1 MSLFS
6 AAHYTPDEMLR
17 HPRHIAMQPV
27 LVRLIQQLR
36 AIGSAADGYE
46 FQRELAELLL
56 AVEGDRRELK
66 RAADRV
72 KKGKAPHPQA
82 PEPQSGRDLGEHT
95 TWLFEHDLCERLARQ
110 LRSVGDAFAWKAFG
124 FYRPFILALSRNDPP
139 GPIHGKAG
147 FAAERDRAERAFKED
162 GHFALLH
169 DLTNCLRIGDIT
181 IWDEVNPPRT
191 EEIKTNPHNRRGVQI
206 RRINQARAAILD
218 GAPLPGD
225 NLAERLHDLDLPL
238 RTHMDLLRSAAEHAA
253 EQGVYATPVPG
264 ARVLTF
270 IDQIACSRLG
280 LTDQDSEPVDR
291 RFRAA
296 LQSAG
301 IANGRLD
308 NNVHA
313 TSADSAARDPKRVP
327 WASYRLDPGLCARL
341 IGDYAF
347 FVVETSGPALAQLLQ
362 VAGVNARWVRP
373 PGDATLRG
381 GEVVMEIHQQDEL
394 TAVYLPGG
402 LKMTQGITL
411 QVTRSELDRYLIEL
425 LKPGTWAA
433 GIKHLLRAQEV
444 GKPWPHYRDE
454 HEVWV

>member
-1 MSLFS
+1 MSLLN

-17 HPRHIAMQPV
+17 HPRHLAMQIV

-36 AIGSAADGYE
+36 AIASPAEGYA
-46 FQRELAELLL
+46 FQRELADLLL
-56 AVEGDRRELK
+56 SVEGDRRELK
-66 RAADRV
+66 RAADRI

-82 PEPQSGRDLGEHT
+82 PEPQSGRDLAEHT
-95 TWLFEHDLCERLARQ
+95 TWLLEHDLCERLARQ

-124 FYRPFILALSRNDPP
+124 FYRPFILALSRNDSP

-147 FAAERDRAERAFKED
+147 FTAERDRAERAFKED

-181 IWDEVNPPRT
+181 IWDEINPPRT
-191 EEIKTNPHNRRGVQI
+191 EEIKTNPKNRRSAQI

-225 NLAERLHDLDLPL
+225 NLAERLYELDLPL

-253 EQGVYATPVPG
+253 EHGVYATPVPG

-270 IDQIACSRLG
+270 IDQSACARLG
-280 LTDQDSEPVDR
+280 LTDQDVGPVEH
-291 RFRAA
+291 RFQAA

-301 IANGRLD
+301 IARGRLD

-313 TSADSAARDPKRVP
+313 TTIDSSARDPKRVP
-327 WASYRLDPGLCARL
+327 WANYRLDPVLCARL
-341 IGDYAF
+341 IGDYVSF
-347 FVVETSGPALAQLLQ
+347 TVETSGPALTKLLQ
-362 VAGVNARWVRP
+362 VAGLDARWVRS
-373 PGDATLRG
+373 PGDAALRN

-394 TAVYLPGG
+394 TAVFLPNG
-402 LKMTQGITL
+402 LKVTQGITL
-411 QVTRSELDRYLIEL
+411 QMTRSELDRYLIEL

-444 GKPWPHYRDE
+444 GRPWPHYRDE
-454 HEVWV
+454 HEIWA

>member
-1 MSLFS
+1 MSLLD

-17 HPRHIAMQPV
+17 HPRHIAMQSV
-27 LVRLIQQLR
+27 LARLIQQLR
-36 AIGSAADGYE
+36 AIGSSADGYE
-46 FQRELAELLL
+46 FQRELADLLL
-56 AVEGDRRELK
+56 AVEGDRREFK

-72 KKGKAPHPQA
+72 KKGKGPHPQA
-82 PEPQSGRDLGEHT
+82 PEPQSGRDLAEHA

-110 LRSVGDAFAWKAFG
+110 LRSVGDGFAWKAFG
-124 FYRPFILALSRNDPP
+124 FHRPFILALSRNDPP

-191 EEIKTNPHNRRGVQI
+191 EEIKTNPNNRRSAQI

-225 NLAERLHDLDLPL
+225 NLAERLHELDLPL
-238 RTHMDLLRSAAEHAA
+238 RTHVDRLPAAAKHAAEH
-253 EQGVYATPVPG
+253 GVYATPLPG

-270 IDQIACSRLG
+270 IDQVACSRLG
-280 LTDQDSEPVDR
+280 INDQDTGPAER
-291 RFRAA
+291 RLQTA

-301 IANGRLD
+301 IARDRVN

-313 TSADSAARDPKRVP
+313 TSLDSTARDPKRVP
-327 WASYRLDPGLCARL
+327 WASYRLDSGLCARL
-341 IGDYAF
+341 IGDYVSF
-347 FVVETSGPALAQLLQ
+347 NVETSGPVLAKLLQ
-362 VAGVNARWVRP
+362 VSGLDAQWVRP
-373 PGDATLRG
+373 SGRAHLRN
-381 GEVVMEIHQQDEL
+381 GEVVMEIHQQNEL
-394 TAVYLPGG
+394 TAVFLPNG
-402 LKMTQGITL
+402 LKATQGITL
-411 QVTRSELDRYLIEL
+411 QVTRSEIDRYLIEL
-425 LKPGTWAA
+425 LKPGTWVG
-433 GIKHLLRAQEV
+433 GIKHLLRAQEA
-444 GKPWPHYRDE
+444 GRPWPHYRDE